1 LHKVF
6 ILVRHNI
13 SMAKKKR
20 YLRNESLYNTIQETE
35 FLNFFDYVRHISLLI
50 SNEKTGKKK
59 KMRDIISCLLIW
71 HKFPNLSARRA
82 KSFLLFLK
90 KFKIIN
96 ANIPCFKTLCNYRA
110 EPIIGNIL
118 DKLIIESSKPLS
130 VIEHDFATD
139 ATGIRTNLFSSWYS
153 IRCQKEIR
161 KRDHL
166 TIHITTGVKSNIVT
180 ALNVEIKSGKDNE
193 IFREHVDKT
202 AKNFDVHEFS
212 GDGKYWC
219 KENCRKVIEVGA
231 KPYFKVWKNWSGKSR
246 GCMPWKL
253 MNLEFKNNPEE
264 YGKHY
269 HKRSNVESTNHS
281 KKALLGDK
289 VYSRLPSARIN
300 EENLRWI
307 NHNINVLNRAKHE
320 WKINPK
326 FMA

>member
-1 LHKVF
+1 
-6 ILVRHNI
+6 
-13 SMAKKKR
+13 MKKKR
-20 YLRNESLYNTIQETE
+20 WPRDEVLYNQIQETE
-35 FLNFFDYVRHISLLI
+35 FLNFFEFVRHLT
-50 SNEKTGKKK
+50 NNVCKGR
-59 KMRDIISCLLIW
+59 KMKSMINCLLII
-71 HKFPNLSARRA
+71 HKFPNLSLRRA
-82 KSFLLFLK
+82 RGFLLLLR
-90 KFKIIN
+90 KFGIIN
-96 ANIPCFKTLCNYRA
+96 LNIPCFKTLSNYR
-110 EPIIGNIL
+110 ENNSLQIIL
-118 DKLIIESSKPLS
+118 DKLIEESSKPLS

-139 ATGIRTNLFSSWYS
+139 ATGIRTKLFSTWYS

-166 TIHITTGVKSNIVT
+166 TTHITTGVKSNAVT
-180 ALNVEIKSGKDNE
+180 ALNVEIKPGKDNV

-202 AKNFDVHEFS
+202 IKNFKVNEFS
-212 GDGKYWC
+212 GDGRYWC
-219 KENCRKVIEVGA
+219 KENCKKVIEVGA

-281 KKALLGDK
+281 KKALHGNS

-320 WKINPK
+320 WNINPK
-326 FMA
+326 FMS